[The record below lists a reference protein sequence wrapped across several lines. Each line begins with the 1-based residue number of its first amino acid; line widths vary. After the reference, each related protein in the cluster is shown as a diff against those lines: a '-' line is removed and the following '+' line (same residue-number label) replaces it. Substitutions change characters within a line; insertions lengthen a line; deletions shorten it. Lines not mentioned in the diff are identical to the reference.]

1 MKINAVIEIPKG
13 DNRRRHLNYAQTAIE
28 DFGAIVDVI
37 PINDGVMPIAYGYLE
52 GTLNKVEK
60 DNVDVIVFS
69 SNTFQVG
76 EKVLVEPFA
85 ILRRSDD
92 DHKILA
98 TDETMK
104 ITAWED
110 VKKEERDLLLEYFG
124 YKHPITAIEDKRSAE
139 EYIRTSTL

>member
-28 DFGAIVDVI
+28 DFGPIKDVI
-37 PINDGVMPIAYGYLE
+37 PVNDGVMPVAYGYLL
-52 GTLNKVEK
+52 GTLNKDEK

-69 SNTFQVG
+69 SSEFDVG
-76 EKVLVEPFA
+76 DKVEVEPFA
-85 ILRRSDD
+85 ILRRADN

-98 TDETMK
+98 TDETMG
-104 ITAWED
+104 ITLWED

-124 YKHPITAIEDKRSAE
+124 YKHPITAVENKQSAE